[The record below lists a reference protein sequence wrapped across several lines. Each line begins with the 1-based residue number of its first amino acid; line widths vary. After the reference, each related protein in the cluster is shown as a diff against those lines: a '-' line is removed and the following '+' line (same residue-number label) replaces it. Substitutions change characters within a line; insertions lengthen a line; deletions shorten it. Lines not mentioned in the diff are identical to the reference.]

1 MFTTFGQ
8 SSTRRITQARSAF
21 SLFQMTKLVTTASCL
36 FCDGQALSNLLESPS
51 LHAIIK
57 DLLLIVSAIN
67 GGLTHALVEV
77 TVKVA
82 LTLEFVRSERLPA
95 GAAHQKHR
103 RKE

>member
-1 MFTTFGQ
+1 M
-8 SSTRRITQARSAF
+8 ARSV
-21 SLFQMTKLVTTASCL
+21 SNVFQMTRHVTTASCL
-36 FCDGQALSNLLESPS
+36 FCDGQALSTLLVSPS

-57 DLLLIVSAIN
+57 DLLRIVSAIN

-103 RKE
+103 REE